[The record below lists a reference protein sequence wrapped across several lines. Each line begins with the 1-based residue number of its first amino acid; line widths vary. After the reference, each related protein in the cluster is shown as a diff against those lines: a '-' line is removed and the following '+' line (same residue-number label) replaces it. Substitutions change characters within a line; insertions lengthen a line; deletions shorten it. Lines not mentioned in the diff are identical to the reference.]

1 MFGVTKVF
9 FDAAFPWV
17 TMAIAIAFF
26 AVYSD
31 SEKDKEKEN
40 EK

>member
-1 MFGVTKVF
+1 MFELIKDFLVG
-9 FDAAFPWV
+9 ALPWV
-17 TMAIAIAFF
+17 VYSVAIAFF
-26 AVYSD
+26 AVY

>member
-1 MFGVTKVF
+1 MFESIKNFCGG
-9 FDAAFPWV
+9 AFPWV